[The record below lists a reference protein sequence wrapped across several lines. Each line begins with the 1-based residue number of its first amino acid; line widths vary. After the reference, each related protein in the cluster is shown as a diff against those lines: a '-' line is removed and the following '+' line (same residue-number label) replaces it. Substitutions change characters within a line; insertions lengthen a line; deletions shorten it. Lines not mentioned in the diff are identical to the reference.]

1 MTLNRKIAD
10 LINAQ
15 GDVKEQKARAI
26 NAEQMDSAQAADVT
40 DDKRVAFYDSLN
52 LLPIANLT
60 NGDRALVGT
69 DSNNARLYIS
79 NGLGWY
85 NTGMVNT
92 SPVAIFDDSSY
103 SIDSADDTLLITL
116 GDSDFDQSNLKYSFA
131 FEPSNIVD
139 SAIDFTHDSAR
150 VPDITLSVQDGAT
163 GVHNFKMFGTV
174 NDGNAQHTDSANIT
188 LTLQSIALSSDVS
201 SLNEGD
207 DITYTLAC
215 TGLADT
221 FVGYTLSGT
230 GIAAADIDS
239 DSLSGFILV
248 NSGNQ
253 GSLVVSTVADY
264 TTEGAETLTM
274 SIDAPYDTVST
285 PSSVDVTINDTSLT
299 ASVSSV
305 GRSASSVNEGSSVTF
320 TVNTTNMASGTRVYY
335 RITGVS
341 SADISSTSSSTG
353 TRTYSASNI
362 ATEAGYITVNGSN
375 QATLSITF
383 TSDTLTE
390 GNETCYFRCTRLAT
404 SAGTTIVN
412 NTSANSCTVNDTSV
426 AHPTGTV
433 IFHTTQT
440 GNNQYTDYSWTIPAN
455 VTNFRVWIVGAGG
468 GGASGSQAV
477 YGGGGG
483 GGGSAGFGY
492 VTGATA
498 GQSWKARIGRG
509 GYSNGGAQSN
519 GTWLGRHSGSQ
530 VFNSIGVA
538 GGGAKGI
545 QGHVMSA
552 GQDAQGGSFRN
563 NTHTNKDNGVQLYL
577 QGAGSGA
584 SGGQWSYIYGQTT
597 DNNGKAGGGGGAAG
611 FGGRGQIPSGGQDTS
626 RGTHQSG
633 RGGGNPQT
641 GAGGFANTGGCGG
654 GGSGKPGGHGGS
666 FGNQVSDQLGAGT
679 GGSAG
684 YPSFGQTS
692 MLNAGGAGGNLG
704 GTQQLAGGGG
714 GGGGGRYS
722 TSQTQ
727 GGQQGHGGKVIIQ
740 YGAQSNQQQW

>member
-26 NAEQMDSAQAADVT
+26 NAEQMDSAQATDVT
-40 DDKRVAFYDSLN
+40 NDKRIAYYDSLN

-60 NGDRALVGT
+60 NGDRAFVGT

-79 NGLGWY
+79 NGTGWY

-103 SIDSADDTLLITL
+103 SIDSANDSLLITL

-131 FEPSNIVD
+131 FEPSNITD
-139 SAIDFTHDSAR
+139 SAIDFVHDSAR
-150 VPDITLSVQDGAT
+150 SPDITITAQDSAT
-163 GVHNFKMFGTV
+163 GVHDFKILGTV
-174 NDGNAQHTDSANIT
+174 NDGNAQHTDSANVT
-188 LTLQSIALSSDVS
+188 LTLQSINLSANVS
-201 SLNEGD
+201 SLNEGE

-221 FVGYTLSGT
+221 LVGYTLSGT
-230 GIAAADIDS
+230 GITAADIDS
-239 DSLSGFILV
+239 DSLSGFIHI
-248 NSGNQ
+248 NSSNQ
-253 GSLVVSTVADY
+253 GSLVVGTVADY
-264 TTEGAETLTM
+264 STEGAETLTM
-274 SIDAPYDTVST
+274 SIDAPHDTIAS

-320 TVNTTNMASGTRVYY
+320 TVNTTNMPSGNRVYY
-335 RITGVS
+335 RITGIS
-341 SADISSTSSSTG
+341 AADINGTPSSSTG
-353 TRTYSASNI
+353 TRTYNSSTI
-362 ATEAGYITVNGSN
+362 SSEAGYITVNGSN
-375 QATLSITF
+375 QATLTINF
-383 TSDTLTE
+383 KNDNLTE

-404 SAGTTIVN
+404 STGTTIVN
-412 NTSANSCTVNDTSV
+412 NTSSNSCTVNDTSV
-426 AHPTGTV
+426 AHPTATT
-433 IFHTTQT
+433 IFHNTQT
-440 GNNQYTDYSWTIPAN
+440 GNNQFTDYTWTIPAN
-455 VTNFRVWIVGAGG
+455 VTNFRVWLVGGGG

-483 GGGSAGFGY
+483 GGGAIGY
-492 VTGATA
+492 GYITGATP
-498 GQSWKARIGRG
+498 GQTWKARVARG
-509 GYSNGGAQSN
+509 GWANGSANYQ
-519 GTWLGRHSGSQ
+519 TWLGRHSGQ
-530 VFNSIGVA
+530 VYNTFGSA
-538 GGGAKGI
+538 GGGAAGI

-552 GQDAQGGSFRN
+552 GQDAQGGAFSNLTN
-563 NTHTNKDNGVQLYL
+563 NPKDSGVQVYL

-584 SGGQWSYIYGQTT
+584 SGGQWSYIYGQFT

-611 FGGRGQIPSGGQDTS
+611 FGGRGQIPGAGQATS

-641 GAGGFANTGGCGG
+641 GAGGTGNTGGCGG

-666 FGNQVSDQLGAGT
+666 FGNQVTKTLGAGT

-684 YPSFGQTS
+684 YPQFGQTA

-727 GGQQGHGGKVIIQ
+727 SGQQGHGGKVIIQ
-740 YGAQSNQQQW
+740 YGAQSSQQQW